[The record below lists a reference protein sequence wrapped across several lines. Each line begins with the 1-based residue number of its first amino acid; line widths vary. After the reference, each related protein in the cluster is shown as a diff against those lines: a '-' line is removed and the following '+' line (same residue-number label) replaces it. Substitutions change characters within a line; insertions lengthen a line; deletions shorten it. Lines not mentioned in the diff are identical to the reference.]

1 MSIFEIAATGSARF
15 RVRFTISFTTPFLL
29 TVDKKKIA
37 KVDFFVKILFRNLF
51 YTFHALGSCPFSLDK
66 AMEKVYNNLRNVRGA
81 LRPKTRMQNP
91 EVRYRMEKSA

>member
-51 YTFHALGSCPFSLDK
+51 YNFQIPIKCKIWLDK
-66 AMEKVYNNLRNVRGA
+66 L
-81 LRPKTRMQNP
+81 
-91 EVRYRMEKSA
+91 